1 MATSHD
7 AQRSG
12 NTFAEHAVGLPLK
25 ALKQPFTSQIQVR
38 CGEEQ
43 AANLNLTGED
53 DGVYAIS
60 NDVTERKYWEGPGSS
75 VRFVYLLA
83 TSRASTVCL

>member
-1 MATSHD
+1 MGPEANIVEEEGIFYLW
-7 AQRSG
+7 Q
-12 NTFAEHAVGLPLK
+12 PK